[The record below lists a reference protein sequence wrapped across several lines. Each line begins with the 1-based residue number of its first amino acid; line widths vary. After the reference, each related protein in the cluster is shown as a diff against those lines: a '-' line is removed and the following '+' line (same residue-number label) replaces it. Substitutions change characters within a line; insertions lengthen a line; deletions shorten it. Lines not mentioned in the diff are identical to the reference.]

1 MTARKRKG
9 RYWELKE
16 EALSGELV
24 LEVTMD
30 LS

>member
-1 MTARKRKG
+1 MTVRKRKG

-16 EALSGELV
+16 EALSAELILGEA
-24 LEVTMD
+24 MN